1 MAGAAGALA
10 EAILVAAAATVV
22 EKGTVAVAGGDPLA
36 IEAEAVIASLG
47 AVEEAAA
54 AAIVLTDFFPLH
66 LALF

>member
-1 MAGAAGALA
+1 
-10 EAILVAAAATVV
+10 
-22 EKGTVAVAGGDPLA
+22 
-36 IEAEAVIASLG
+36 VIASLG